1 MKSVLYILS
10 NKFENVDKFKYLAS
24 NADFIIAV
32 DGGLSIAKDFNL
44 LDKVILAVGDFDTCK
59 NPERILSDKKIRRFP
74 SKKDLTDTAL
84 AYNICIK
91 TRKEL
96 LDNQLNHIFFSV
108 SGQRED
114 HFFSLIF
121 YFVSLMK
128 NLKNKN
134 SDKDFQE
141 SNFINFSN
149 IEFHNDV
156 ESIFILSEGF
166 YEVYNQKDKLFSFFP
181 LSDLKNVFIQPVE
194 YNFPNTLPAFYSIG
208 VSNVFKE
215 KIINISFS
223 CGYSILFIENKDG
236 EKIKIVKLN

>member
-10 NKFENVDKFKYLAS
+10 NKFENLFKFKYLAS

-59 NPERILSDKKIRRFP
+59 NPERIIPPEKIIRFP

-84 AYNICIK
+84 AYNLCINSK
-91 TRKEL
+91 KEL
-96 LDNQLNHIFFSV
+96 LGNQLNHIFFSV

-121 YFVSLMK
+121 YFISLMK
-128 NLKNKN
+128 NLH
-134 SDKDFQE
+134 E
-141 SNFINFSN
+141 SNFINLSN

-156 ESIFILSEGF
+156 ESIFILSKGS
-166 YEVYNQKDKLFSFFP
+166 YEIYNQKDKLFSFFP
-181 LSDLKNVFIQPVE
+181 LTNLKNLFIHPVE
-194 YNFPNTLPAFYSIG
+194 YKFPNTLPAFYSIG
-208 VSNVFKE
+208 ISNVFKE
-215 KIINISFS
+215 KIIKISFS

-236 EKIKIVKLN
+236 EEIKIIKLN